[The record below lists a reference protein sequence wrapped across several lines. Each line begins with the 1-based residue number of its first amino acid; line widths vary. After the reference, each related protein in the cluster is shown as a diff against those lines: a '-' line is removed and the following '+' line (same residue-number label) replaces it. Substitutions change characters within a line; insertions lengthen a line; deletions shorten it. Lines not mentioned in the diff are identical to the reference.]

1 MNAFLTKYGSRKF
14 LVALLTDVVAIA
26 TASGLESDYAK
37 IIMFF
42 GALVINIV
50 YIVAEKAIDKARIEK
65 VLTAVADTIDDIA
78 DEVESEKGKEV
89 V

>member
-78 DEVESEKGKEV
+78 DEVEAEKSKEEV
-89 V
+89 